1 MTQATSFLAERDAR
15 QRDLVPPQRLAA
27 CHALVVGVG
36 AVGRQVALQLAAMG
50 VATMDLVDHDVVA
63 VENLAPQG
71 YRPADLGKPKV
82 HATAEVCH
90 SINPDLKLASHA
102 EPFRRSSIRTL
113 ACFRTEPLSQLALF
127 CCVDS
132 IAIRRLVWEAAR
144 HRLAF
149 FADGR
154 MAAEVI
160 RVLAV
165 GNPEADEYY
174 ATTLFAPEQAYAGAC
189 TAKSTIYTASIAA
202 GLMVGQFAR
211 WLRKLPVDRDLT
223 LNLLSA
229 ELNVA

>member
-1 MTQATSFLAERDAR
+1 MRQATAALAHRDAR
-15 QRDLVPPQRLAA
+15 QCDLVPPQRLAA
-27 CHALVVGVG
+27 CHALVVGIG

-50 VATMDLVDHDVVA
+50 VPAMDLVDHDVVA

-71 YRPADLGKPKV
+71 YHPADLGQAKV
-82 HATAEVCH
+82 RATGAVCWA
-90 SINPDLKLASHA
+90 INPDLMLDCHVG
-102 EPFRRSSIRTL
+102 PFRRSSVRTFP
-113 ACFRTEPLSQLALF
+113 CFCGEQELALF

-132 IAIRRLVWEAAR
+132 IAVRRLVWESAR

-160 RVLAV
+160 RVLAAGDPV
-165 GNPEADEYY
+165 TDDYY
-174 ATTLFAPEQAYAGAC
+174 ATTLFATERAYAGAC

-211 WLRKLPVDRDLT
+211 WLRKMPVDRDLM

-229 ELNVA
+229 ELTVA